1 MFKKLISIVALCTF
15 IFTSTSISTAF
26 AADEGPSRST
36 PDTSETPQY
45 EIRSYEPE
53 PVEPVEAVEA
63 EEDTTAEDIA
73 TSESTKAFIAGTNIK
88 IIEGALFVTGLV
100 IMAVA
105 LSSSGSSGH
114 GD

>member
-1 MFKKLISIVALCTF
+1 MKKLIAAITLFTF
-15 IFTSTSISTAF
+15 ISTSTSISTAF
-26 AADEGPSRST
+26 AADEAPARPTTGTAESS
-36 PDTSETPQY
+36 QY

-53 PVEPVEAVEA
+53 AVEAEEAEEA

-100 IMAVA
+100 VMAVA
-105 LSSSGSSGH
+105 LSGGGSSGH

>member
-1 MFKKLISIVALCTF
+1 LRKLIAAITLCIF
-15 IFTSTSISTAF
+15 ISTSTSISTAF
-26 AADEGPSRST
+26 AADEAPARQT
-36 PDTSETPQY
+36 PGTAESSQY

-53 PVEPVEAVEA
+53 AVEAEEA

-100 IMAVA
+100 VMAVA
-105 LSSSGSSGH
+105 LSGGGSSGH

>member
-53 PVEPVEAVEA
+53 PVEPVEA

-73 TSESTKAFIAGTNIK
+73 TSESTKAFIAGTNVK

>member
-1 MFKKLISIVALCTF
+1 MKKLIAAITLFTF
-15 IFTSTSISTAF
+15 ISTSTSISTAF
-26 AADEGPSRST
+26 AADEAPARPT
-36 PDTSETPQY
+36 PGTAESSQY

-53 PVEPVEAVEA
+53 AVEAEEA

-100 IMAVA
+100 VMAVA
-105 LSSSGSSGH
+105 LSGGGSSGH